1 MRKQTAPLQT
11 QTYLVDANV
20 LIRYLEESDVRHTA
34 AVNAIEGLI
43 AQGHT
48 LYLTSQSIIE
58 FWAVASR
65 PADVNGLGWDLARC
79 NAALPLLLAAL
90 EFLPDTAAIFEEWR
104 RLVTTYGVS
113 GVQVHDTRLV
123 AVMKTHN
130 ISGILTF
137 NTKHFR
143 RFVTGENIEVVDP
156 TGEVHAARKGHTSI
170 ETGEINK

>member
-1 MRKQTAPLQT
+1 MRKQKTSSRML
-11 QTYLVDANV
+11 TYLVDTNV
-20 LIRYLEESDVRHTA
+20 LVRYLEESDARHTA
-34 AVNAIEGLI
+34 AVDAIEGLT

-65 PADVNGLGWDLARC
+65 PTDVNGLGWDLARC
-79 NAALPLLLAAL
+79 NVALPLLMAAL
-90 EFLPDTAAIFEEWR
+90 EFLPDTAAIFEEWQ
-104 RLVTTYGVS
+104 RLVTTYSVS

-143 RFVTGENIEVVDP
+143 RFATGEGIALVDP
-156 TGEVHAARKGHTSI
+156 TDLPKSKKKAT
-170 ETGEINK
+170 